1 MRLVDWRPFV
11 WLVCLVCVV
20 TLSGV
25 SITGDRFVCLVW
37 RGEGLLLPAVS
48 GGGL

>member
-1 MRLVDWRPFV
+1 LCCGAACFRVSGGLRLVDWHPFV

-25 SITGDRFVCLVW
+25 SITGDRFVCLV
-37 RGEGLLLPAVS
+37 
-48 GGGL
+48 